1 MFCTVQSAAVF
12 GVGSRPVH
20 VEADVGEGLPSFA
33 MVGYLATQ
41 VREAQDRVRTAMK
54 HADFRLEPKR
64 ITVNL
69 SPADMKKSGTG
80 FDLPIAIALAA
91 AYGKLPAQKLEG
103 VLLAGE
109 LSLNGKVMPIPGML
123 AIVEGAVRQ
132 GCHTCVIPIENVPEA
147 SAVAGVKII
156 GVSTLKEA
164 AEYIKGVRNIAPADH
179 IIWEEEKNEGTG
191 RIDFGDIHGQEMAK
205 RAIETAVSGF
215 HNLLLIGP
223 PGAGACVKIRL
234 S

>member
-54 HADFRLEPKR
+54 HAGFRMDPKR
-64 ITVNL
+64 VTVNL

-91 AYGKLPAQKLEG
+91 AYGNLPGEKLEG

-109 LSLNGKVMPIPGML
+109 LSLNGKVIPIPGML

-132 GCHTCVIPIENVPEA
+132 GCHTCLIPKENVPEA
-147 SAVAGVKII
+147 SVVTGVKII

-164 AEYIKGVRNIAPADH
+164 VEYIRGERKIAPADH
-179 IIWEEEKNEGTG
+179 WDWEEEKEDWTD
-191 RIDFGDIHGQEMAK
+191 RTDFSDIHGQEMAK

-223 PGAGACVKIRL
+223 PGSGACVKIRL